1 MISLNL
7 NFDLWACLLANF
19 MYLLSSRLK
28 YVHYVLTP
36 LPLCAYVIYGSP
48 TEQRQPDLQRRLAVG
63 CQPQRFV
70 LLRGHE
76 LLPGGRGRTRL
87 GPGRIF
93 KSMTILK
100 DALG

>member
-1 MISLNL
+1 MGLFL
-7 NFDLWACLLANF
+7 CEF
-19 MYLLSSRLK
+19 
-28 YVHYVLTP
+28 YVPLVFKAKICSNP

-63 CQPQRFV
+63 SQPQRFV